1 MLEVTDTENVTVTV
15 VVTGSVLVEVSIIL
29 KLLVQLLDANTL
41 YVLVVHIVVVL
52 ENVQDVT
59 VVHLMYMDITSQVS
73 VLSVVTEVVTLTL
86 GLQVVILSLKDV
98 VSTLAQW
105 VEISEWATTLEHH
118 TGLMVGTVTVS
129 ITTMRCLQELHSSE
143 L

>member
-1 MLEVTDTENVTVTV
+1 MLEETDTENVTVTV

-59 VVHLMYMDITSQVS
+59 DVHLM
-73 VLSVVTEVVTLTL
+73 
-86 GLQVVILSLKDV
+86 
-98 VSTLAQW
+98 
-105 VEISEWATTLEHH
+105 
-118 TGLMVGTVTVS
+118 
-129 ITTMRCLQELHSSE
+129 
-143 L
+143 

>member
-15 VVTGSVLVEVSIIL
+15 VVTGLVLVEVSIIL

-59 VVHLMYMDITSQVS
+59 VVHLM
-73 VLSVVTEVVTLTL
+73 
-86 GLQVVILSLKDV
+86 
-98 VSTLAQW
+98 
-105 VEISEWATTLEHH
+105 
-118 TGLMVGTVTVS
+118 
-129 ITTMRCLQELHSSE
+129 
-143 L
+143 

>member
-52 ENVQDVT
+52 ENVQDV
-59 VVHLMYMDITSQVS
+59 
-73 VLSVVTEVVTLTL
+73 
-86 GLQVVILSLKDV
+86 KDV
-98 VSTLAQW
+98 
-105 VEISEWATTLEHH
+105 
-118 TGLMVGTVTVS
+118 
-129 ITTMRCLQELHSSE
+129 LHMSMDQVYLTSVP
-143 L
+143 